1 MDVGMM
7 LAFIVSLQ
15 CLRWFPR
22 QEDFICF
29 ICADWLSPQLRLC
42 VTCFQKNG
50 FIWDFR
56 VSTNT
61 WGGIP
66 SPLLHIFL
74 SHLCCIFWWLFA
86 FFNFVFSYVL
96 LQLMQLFEKKK
107 TALKILLWKKCVET
121 KCVRCLSSIWMI
133 GVWQTEVLC
142 SWSR

>member
-74 SHLCCIFWWLFA
+74 SHLCCIFWWLLRFLILNSVMSSCSWCR
-86 FFNFVFSYVL
+86 FLS
-96 LQLMQLFEKKK
+96 KKR
-107 TALKILLWKKCVET
+107 ALKILLWKKCVET

>member
-1 MDVGMM
+1 MDVVMM

-74 SHLCCIFWWLFA
+74 SHLCCISWWLFA
-86 FFNFVFSYVL
+86 FLILYSVTSSCSWCSFL
-96 LQLMQLFEKKK
+96 RKK